1 MAKKDGPYKS
11 FPGDVSELLRNLS
24 HRADK
29 AIKKR
34 AELFTSR
41 DSLLE
46 QREKLGKGETA
57 KRERISDQIVDCYE
71 QIKELSNTIKWCDN
85 TMRDAVRNADQ
96 SELFDIDVNPKPGT
110 IMFDRDDGDEDGDDD
125 GDDDG
130 EEKNQDKD
138 GQSKGQKPPASLPFK
153 GVGAPRTA

>member
-11 FPGDVSELLRNLS
+11 FPGNVSELLRNLS

-29 AIKKR
+29 AIKR
-34 AELFTSR
+34 RSELFTSR

-96 SELFDIDVNPKPGT
+96 SQLFDIDVNPRPGT
-110 IMFDRDDGDEDGDDD
+110 IMFDRQGDD

-130 EEKNQDKD
+130 KEKEQNKD
-138 GQSKGQKPPASLPFK
+138 DEGKGHKAPAPLPFK
-153 GVGAPRTA
+153 GVGAPRMA